1 MSSFVDVLKRQSL
14 ARRFATGSEPFILT
28 AMLSLLGGTVWM
40 WRERELMLGHFY
52 RPEFLSIT
60 HTITLGWMS
69 MLMMGVLVRLSP
81 RALGLSIRSRRW
93 LAVQFVL
100 MFVGY
105 TGMVFHFWISGWV
118 AMALAAISIVLAAA
132 VQVFNLSGVF
142 RKLRDGDWLPLYIAA
157 AIIHFLLAAIF
168 GVLLGFNKTY
178 DVLGGEFFPNIFAH
192 AHLAALGWVSLLIV
206 GFEHRLLPVS
216 RPNIAAR
223 RYGAGLRFWLLEAGI
238 LGLVVSLIMV
248 SRWVP
253 LFALMIAAAFW
264 LHAWRPIRMLLAGKI
279 QDRASF
285 WGVIA
290 LIFLVVDSA
299 IGVALSLG
307 WPAADSPLRMR
318 VQLAYGYIGFLG
330 WITLTISAMA
340 YKLFPMFVWEER
352 FRSLWG
358 KEPVPA
364 MTDLYSSKLQ
374 MLSGCFI
381 ALGVAGASTGIVVN
395 YLPVITF
402 FHGVVVLGVAAF
414 LINFFL
420 IARWVLLQ
428 KKFRPLP
435 EDWERFR
442 QNFGNRTNSLSILS
456 VSTVES
462 GNRSSSS
469 CDVPPF
475 IPV

>member
-1 MSSFVDVLKRQSL
+1 
-14 ARRFATGSEPFILT
+14 
-28 AMLSLLGGTVWM
+28 ML
-40 WRERELMLGHFY
+40 EHFY
-52 RPEFLSIT
+52 RPEFLSIV

-69 MLMMGVLVRLSP
+69 MLIMGVLVRLSP
-81 RALGLSIRSRRW
+81 RALGLTIRSRRW
-93 LAVQFVL
+93 LVVQFAL

-118 AMALAAISIVLAAA
+118 AMALAAILIVLAAA
-132 VQVFNLSGVF
+132 VQIYNLSAVF
-142 RKLRDGDWLPLYIAA
+142 HKLQNGDWLPRYIAA
-157 AIIHFLLAAIF
+157 ALIHFLLAAIF
-168 GVLLGFNKTY
+168 GVLLGLNKTY
-178 DVLGGEFFPNIFAH
+178 DLLGGEFFPNIYAH

-216 RPNIAAR
+216 RPEVAKKSH
-223 RYGAGLRFWLLEAGI
+223 GAGLRFWLLEVGI

-264 LHAWRPIRMLLAGKI
+264 LHAWRPLRMLLAGKT

-285 WGVIA
+285 WGSVA
-290 LIFLVVDSA
+290 LIFLVFDSA
-299 IGVALSLG
+299 IGVALTLG
-307 WPAADSPLRMR
+307 WPAADSLLRMR
-318 VQLAYGYIGFLG
+318 VQLAYAYIGFLG
-330 WITLTISAMA
+330 WITLTISAMV

-352 FRSLWG
+352 FRGLWG

-364 MTDLYSSKLQ
+364 MKDLYSSELQ

-381 ALGVAGASTGIVVN
+381 SLGVAGTSVGIVMN

-402 FHGVVVLGVAAF
+402 FHGMLVLGVATF

-420 IARWVLLQ
+420 IARWVLLRKQ
-428 KKFRPLP
+428 FRPLP

-442 QNFGNRTNSLSILS
+442 ENFENRTNPLSILP
-456 VSTVES
+456 VATVD
-462 GNRSSSS
+462 SSE
-469 CDVPPF
+469 CG
-475 IPV
+475 